1 MIRQLKPDRKQF
13 LLPMLAEEVISVPV
27 DRQKELECALADL
40 LLDVATTE
48 LGESNEGG
56 SR

>member
-1 MIRQLKPDRKQF
+1 
-13 LLPMLAEEVISVPV
+13 MLAEEVISVPV